1 MEKVTPHIEKDILR
15 VFLIFLLV
23 FLLLNAN
30 LWISSANAQVVYEVP
45 GKNQYCTIDPNG
57 VSILPSGRY
66 VTPAGEAKRITRAPY
81 GLAVSGDERWALV
94 AHSNA
99 ISLVDLSQ
107 DTLLIQRF
115 PEFNGKGIDVI
126 RGASFIGLQFLADN
140 KTAVIGGGDKGIVWF
155 FDCEKKQVVDS
166 IDVGAFHPKAPREAF
181 LTDLLIDASRN
192 ELWVLDRAW
201 KELYRID
208 LKTKALIKSFPTG
221 RIPFG
226 LALSEDKKSIVFS
239 NVGVYQY
246 PLLPGVTK
254 NNKDSAYLHFPPFG
268 AHTAESDTGT
278 WVNGKKVPGLGKAD
292 NDESMSVWMID
303 ILSNQ
308 QVATIKTGLRIGEM
322 IEDAEIVGGS
332 HPSSLVCKGKFAY
345 VSQTQNDNIAVID
358 LKKRKVVRYIPI
370 VSGTVLDE
378 VRGYFP
384 YGLDINPAAN
394 QLYVALLGFN
404 AVAAIDLKT
413 NKTLGFLPAGWGATR
428 VKFLPRKNQL
438 LLTSARGYGAGP
450 NGGIGF
456 KAPPQG
462 TYVGDIQLGLIQR
475 IQLTGNAQWEQG
487 KAVCLRNTYTEKKIA
502 SSVKDGSSM
511 VNVSSIADGS
521 SLKDGSTT
529 ETESSPAIH
538 QLPISHIVY
547 ITKENRSFDEV
558 FAQLP
563 DVKGDS
569 SLARF
574 GVNCESVIRKDIQ
587 DRLSLL
593 SDNPLGAEEFRKLLK
608 KYGLDSLTLD
618 ALMQAKNVKITPN
631 HHKIAKSF
639 SLSDNFY
646 CDSDA
651 SIHGH
656 HWMMGTIPN
665 EYVETNS
672 ANAGSYR
679 LFSPAPGRIF
689 PRTTG
694 AQDAEDY
701 NEIGGF
707 WEALQRNNISVY
719 NFGQANEYTDVQE
732 EWYDTANGT
741 ALAVPFPMPAAIFPN
756 TSRKYAG
763 YNMNIP
769 DQFRVEQFEEEFTE
783 KWLTGK
789 DTMPQVV
796 TIQLPNDHTT
806 GPRPQDGY
814 PFLHS
819 YVADNDLA
827 LGRMLHF
834 LSHTPYWKNM
844 LVIVTED
851 DPQGGVDHIDA
862 HRSLLFMAG
871 PYVKRGYVSHT
882 HANFGSIIKTMYT
895 LMGIKPVN
903 HYDLT
908 ATTLTDFFTTKPD
921 YTPYLLEKSDVR
933 IFDPEVAIKKYDRT
947 IPWRE
952 VKMGEPMDDE
962 RFINKK

>member
-1 MEKVTPHIEKDILR
+1 MEKVTPEIEKEFPRI
-15 VFLIFLLV
+15 FLLLLLV

-30 LWISSANAQVVYEVP
+30 FWISSADAQVVYEVP
-45 GKNQYCTIDPNG
+45 GKNQYCKIDPNG
-57 VSILPSGRY
+57 VSVLPSGRY

-81 GLAVSGDERWALV
+81 GLAVSGDERWAV
-94 AHSNA
+94 IAHSNA

-107 DTLLIQRF
+107 DTLVIQRF
-115 PEFNGKGIDVI
+115 PEFNGKGVDVI
-126 RGASFIGLQFLADN
+126 RGASFIGLQFLSDN

-155 FDCEKKQVVDS
+155 FDCQKKQIVDS
-166 IDVGAFHPKAPREAF
+166 IDVGAFHPKSPREAF
-181 LTDLLIDASRN
+181 LTDWVYDPSRN

-201 KELYRID
+201 KELYRIN

-226 LALSEDKKSIVFS
+226 LTLSEDKKSVLFS
-239 NVGVYQY
+239 NVGIYQY

-254 NNKDSAYLHFPPFG
+254 NNKDSAYLHFPPYG
-268 AHTAESDTGT
+268 AHTPESDTGT

-303 ILSNQ
+303 IHSNQ
-308 QVATIKTGLRIGEM
+308 HVASIKTGLRIGEM
-322 IEDAEIVGGS
+322 VEDAEIVGGS
-332 HPSSLVCKGKFAY
+332 HPSSLVCHGRFAY

-370 VSGTVLDE
+370 LSGTALDE

-384 YGLDINPAAN
+384 YGLDINPATH

-413 NKTLGFLPAGWGATR
+413 NKTVGFLPAGWGATR
-428 VKFLPRKNQL
+428 VKFLAGKNQL

-450 NGGIGF
+450 NGGLGF

-462 TYVGDIQLGLIQR
+462 TYVGDIQLGLLQR
-475 IQLTGNAQWEQG
+475 ITLTGNSQWEQG
-487 KAVCLRNTYTEKKIA
+487 KTVCLRNTYTETII
-502 SSVKDGSSM
+502 GSTSLE
-511 VNVSSIADGS
+511 VSSPLAAAASTSSGS
-521 SLKDGSTT
+521 GVKSTAN
-529 ETESSPAIH
+529 ESFPVIQ
-538 QLPISHIVY
+538 QLPIAHIVY

-563 DVKGDS
+563 GVEGDS

-587 DRLSLL
+587 DRVSLL
-593 SDNPLGAEEFRKLLK
+593 SDNPLGADEFRKLLK

-679 LFSPAPGRIF
+679 LFSAAPGRIF

-707 WEALQRNNISVY
+707 WEALQRNKVSVY

-732 EWYDTANGT
+732 EWYDTSNGT
-741 ALAVPFPMPAAIFPN
+741 ALAVPFPMPEAIYPH

-783 KWLTGK
+783 KWLSGK
-789 DTMPQVV
+789 DTMPQVI
-796 TIQLPNDHTT
+796 TIQLPNDHTA

-814 PFLHS
+814 PLLHS

-844 LVIVTED
+844 VVIITED

-871 PYVKRGYVSHT
+871 PYVKRGYVSKT

-895 LMGIKPVN
+895 LLGIQPVN

-908 ATTLTDFFTTKPD
+908 ATTLSDFFTSNPD
-921 YTPYLLEKSDVR
+921 FTPYLLEKSDVR
-933 IFDPEVAIKKYDRT
+933 IFDPAVAIKKYDRT

-952 VKMGEPMDDE
+952 VTMGEPMDDE
-962 RFINKK
+962 RIINKK

>member
-1 MEKVTPHIEKDILR
+1 MEKVSNEIEKDIPR
-15 VFLIFLLV
+15 LIFLILIIIA
-23 FLLLNAN
+23 LL
-30 LWISSANAQVVYEVP
+30 SSNYSVNIARAQAILEVP
-45 GKNQYCTIDPNG
+45 GKNQYC
-57 VSILPSGRY
+57 SINPKGISVLPSGRW
-66 VTPAGEAKRITRAPY
+66 VTPIGEAKSVTRAPY
-81 GLAVSGDERWALV
+81 GLAISNDEHWAIV
-94 AHSNA
+94 AHNNA
-99 ISLVDLSQ
+99 VTLVDLTKDS
-107 DTLLIQRF
+107 LLIQRF
-115 PEFNGKGIDVI
+115 PEFNGSGLDII
-126 RGASFIGLQFLADN
+126 RNASFIGTQFLSDN
-140 KTAVIGGGDKGIVWF
+140 NTVIIGGGDKGMLWF
-155 FDCEKKQVVDS
+155 FDCQQKRLVDS
-166 IDVGAFHPKAPREAF
+166 IDVGKFHPEAPREAF
-181 LTDLLIDASRN
+181 LTDIAYDNSRN
-192 ELWVLDRAW
+192 ELWVLDRGW

-208 LKTKALIKSFPTG
+208 IASKKLIKSFPTG

-226 LALSEDKKSIVFS
+226 LAISDDRKTVLFS
-239 NVGVYQY
+239 NVGIYQY
-246 PLLPGVTK
+246 SLLPGVTK
-254 NNKDSAYLHFPPFG
+254 SNKDSAYLHFPPYG
-268 AHTAESDTGT
+268 AHSNASDTGV
-278 WVNGKKVPGLGKAD
+278 WIKGRKIPGLGSP
-292 NDESMSVWMID
+292 NSDESMSVWMID
-303 ILSNQ
+303 MISNQ
-308 QVATIKTGLRIGEM
+308 RVAIIKTGLRIGEM
-322 IEDAEIVGGS
+322 VEDAEIVGGS
-332 HPSSLVCKGKFAY
+332 HPSSLVCYGKYAY

-358 LKKRKVVRYIPI
+358 IKRKRVVRYIPI
-370 VSGTVLDE
+370 RSESVLDH

-384 YGLDINPAAN
+384 YGLDINRSK
-394 QLYVALLGFN
+394 QELYVALLGFN
-404 AVAAIDLKT
+404 AVAAIDLKS
-413 NKTLGFLPAGWGATR
+413 NKTIGFLPTGWGATR
-428 VKFLPRKNQL
+428 VKFLPKNNQL
-438 LLTSARGYGAGP
+438 LVTSARGYGAGP
-450 NGGIGF
+450 NGGLGF
-456 KAPPQG
+456 KSPPQG
-462 TYVGDIQLGLIQR
+462 TYVGDIQLGLLQR
-475 IQLTGNAQWEQG
+475 ITLKGIEQWKQG
-487 KAVCLRNTYTEKKIA
+487 KETCLRNTFTSNSREANEIPNMVSTNWMKPGNSPIA
-502 SSVKDGSSM
+502 
-511 VNVSSIADGS
+511 
-521 SLKDGSTT
+521 
-529 ETESSPAIH
+529 
-538 QLPISHIVY
+538 HIVY

-558 FAQLP
+558 FGQLTT
-563 DVKGDS
+563 VHGDS
-569 SLARF
+569 TLSRF

-587 DRLSLL
+587 DKMSLL
-593 SDNPLGAEEFRKLLK
+593 SDNPLEAAEFRKLLK

-618 ALMQAKNVKITPN
+618 ALMQAKNIRITPN

-672 ANAGSYR
+672 ANSGSYR

-701 NEIGGF
+701 NEVGGF
-707 WEALQRNNISVY
+707 WEALERNNISVY

-741 ALAVPFPMPAAIFPN
+741 ALPVAYPMPEAIFPH

-806 GPRPQDGY
+806 GPRPADGY

-871 PYVKRGYVSHT
+871 PYVKRGYVSNT

-895 LMGIKPVN
+895 LLGIQPVN

-908 ATTLTDFFTTKPD
+908 ATLLNDFLTAKPD
-921 YTPYLLEKSDVR
+921 FTPYDLEKSDER
-933 IFDPEVAIKKYDRT
+933 IFDPAVALRKYNRN

-952 VKMGEPMDDE
+952 VKMGEPMDNE
-962 RFINKK
+962 NIIKNK